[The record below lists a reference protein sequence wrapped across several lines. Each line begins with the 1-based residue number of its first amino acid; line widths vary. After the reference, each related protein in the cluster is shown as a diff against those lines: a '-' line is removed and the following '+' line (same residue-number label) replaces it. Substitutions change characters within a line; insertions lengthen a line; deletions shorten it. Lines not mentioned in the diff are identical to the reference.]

1 VSEHRAMS
9 DPAPTTTPVRVAFRP
24 YSHEE
29 VQDLLKRV
37 VQDFGVFG
45 IDRRWWFETAQ
56 TPDSETNV
64 WIVDFHFVDVND
76 ALIFGLKYQR

>member
-1 VSEHRAMS
+1 MSEHRAMS
-9 DPAPTTTPVRVAFRP
+9 DSALPTTPVRIAFRP

-29 VQDLLKRV
+29 VQEVLKRV
-37 VQDFGVFG
+37 VQDFGTFG

-64 WIVDFHFVDVND
+64 WIVDFHFRDVSD
-76 ALIFGLKYQR
+76 ALMFSLKYQR